1 MIMNEMNMFGCEKS
15 VLDEQY
21 AQILGY
27 KELFIMGMMSDAQYE
42 IEHGMNEEA
51 RQSLNRA
58 KYLLSKLLEEK
69 ISG

>member
-1 MIMNEMNMFGCEKS
+1 MNTMNELEMFGCEKS
-15 VLDEQY
+15 VLDRAY
-21 AQILGY
+21 KNHGY

-42 IEHGMNEEA
+42 IECGMNGVA

-58 KYLLSKLLEEK
+58 KYLLAKLFEEK